1 VNVDASISDVRNTS
15 DLSDYEGS
23 LQLRADIRITDRM
36 NSVSPGSDGDAAT
49 VVDFPFP
56 VDISCSATGSPSTGS
71 SCSVSTSLEAV
82 VPGAITEGKRSIWEL
97 SQIQV
102 FDGGPDG
109 DPETADNSLF
119 AVQGV
124 FAP

>member
-1 VNVDASISDVRNTS
+1 MSDVRNTS

-23 LQLRADIRITDRM
+23 LELRADIRITDRM

-56 VDISCSATGSPSTGS
+56 VGIPCAATGSPNVGS
-71 SCSVSTSLEAV
+71 SCSVSTSLGAL
-82 VPGAITEGKRSIWEL
+82 VPGAVTQGKRAIWEL
-97 SQIQV
+97 SQVQV

-109 DPETADNSLF
+109 DPETSDNSLF